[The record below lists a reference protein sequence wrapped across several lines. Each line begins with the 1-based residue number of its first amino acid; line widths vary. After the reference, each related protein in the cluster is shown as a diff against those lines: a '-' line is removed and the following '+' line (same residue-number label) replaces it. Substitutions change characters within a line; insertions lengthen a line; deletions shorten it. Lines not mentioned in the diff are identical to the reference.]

1 MRCRTPV
8 RLANAAQDGIELG
21 VADLEG
27 VVVALELLVV
37 VEKERERIV
46 DTHRREVA
54 AFRIGMKAKDARKK
68 IAPLPSCRGQG

>member
-1 MRCRTPV
+1 V
-8 RLANAAQDGIELG
+8 ES
-21 VADLEG
+21 

-37 VEKERERIV
+37 VEKERQRIV